1 MSINHSSLINALEHF
16 YQRYIQSYHQQHN
29 QGPTVEHDEDWPSP
43 CEQSKGADGERIY
56 WQPVAC
62 EPPLDFTNIEQALEL
77 ELHPDIKTY
86 FGSFFSANLAATAS
100 DGGLELLFPWSQK
113 DFERLQENILGHIWM
128 KRKLKQE
135 ETVFFAVTDIDDVI
149 LSLVN
154 STGEIWAEKVGKKP
168 HRKIADSMTDFIN
181 SLEPVV

>member
-1 MSINHSSLINALEHF
+1 MSSSRSELITALQQFHDRF
-16 YQRYIQSYHQQHN
+16 FQSYQQHHHQQ
-29 QGPTVEHDEDWPSP
+29 PVIDHDEDWPSP
-43 CEQSKGADGERIY
+43 CEQQPVKEGEAVG

-62 EPPLDFTNIEQALEL
+62 EPPLSFANIEQALEL

-86 FGSFFSANLAATAS
+86 FGSFFSANLTARTT
-100 DGGLELLFPWSQK
+100 DGELELLFPWSAK

-128 KRKLKQE
+128 KRKLKQN

-149 LSLVN
+149 LTMVN

-168 HRKIADSMTDFIN
+168 HRKVADSMLGFI
-181 SLEPVV
+181 SQLEPVV